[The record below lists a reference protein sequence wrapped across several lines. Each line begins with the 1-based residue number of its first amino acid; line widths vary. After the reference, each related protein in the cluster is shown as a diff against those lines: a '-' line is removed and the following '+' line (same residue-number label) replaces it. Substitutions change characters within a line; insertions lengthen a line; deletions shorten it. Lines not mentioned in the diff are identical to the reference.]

1 MKKAMFLVM
10 GMLMAFVVFGQELT
24 EKQRKLE
31 FDKDK
36 KEFLKRTKEGQIG
49 VFPGESIEFT
59 RNFMANA
66 AGATAWGAV
75 RIGGEKY
82 RDYLKTNGAAE
93 IYFGVFDTGLPNH
106 PDVNKAIFRY
116 RNFIDG
122 EGVEDLHGH
131 STHVSGSL
139 IGNPIGGMISPS
151 AGLAEAGKGKL
162 MIYKVLSNSGFGSMD
177 GITRAVAVAID
188 DAREVMAKG
197 GKVVWNFSLGGGTQ
211 SYPPLAD
218 LFNQAINMGVII
230 CCANG
235 NSYGRGV
242 NFPANHPG
250 NLAISAGKQSAGA
263 MIIADFSTYG
273 PETFGIAPGEEI
285 LSCLPG
291 GAYGS
296 WSGTSMATP
305 NLASTIGAYWSV
317 NSKLTAAQVI
327 EAVRKAAIDLGPIGK
342 DEKYGNGEFLFD
354 KLFSG
359 TPPPPPPAPDCIP
372 PLPDKILVKSISSS
386 GAILYCSQ
394 VAQNYNFR
402 YRPLNTT
409 EWKETN
415 WQVNNVAIF
424 GLKANTVYE
433 VQVQIECSPG
443 KRSNV
448 SYSAAFKTLAESVDP
463 IKNYFEWKAYATPPG
478 DALYMYWKASG
489 QSQMQSTKLT
499 NIKLRVWTNG
509 FEWMQDKVMKE
520 VYDFFSPNRGFMLRP
535 NDDNE
540 TAIRWGGH
548 FLLMKL
554 KEVFG
559 ASGTKFELVGIC
571 GETSGGYTGVRYN
584 DVTNFAMP
592 MGEAAGIQFFE
603 IPDNT
608 KPKNWWYE

>member
-1 MKKAMFLVM
+1 MKKAIVLAVSL
-10 GMLMAFVVFGQELT
+10 LMAFVVFGQELT

-31 FDKDK
+31 LDKDK
-36 KEFLKRTKEGQIG
+36 KEFLKRTKQGEIG

-59 RNFMANA
+59 RGFTANA
-66 AGATAWGAV
+66 AAAVSWGAV

-82 RDYLKTNGAAE
+82 RGYLKTNAAAE

-106 PDVNKAIFRY
+106 PDVNKVVFRH

-122 EGVEDLHGH
+122 ESVDDLHGH

-139 IGNPIGGMISPS
+139 IGNPAGGMISPS
-151 AGLAEAGKGKL
+151 AGLADAGKGKL
-162 MIYKVLSNSGFGSMD
+162 MIYKVLSNGGFGSMD
-177 GITRAVAVAID
+177 GITSAVTVAIE

-197 GKVVWNFSLGGGTQ
+197 GKVIWNFSLGGGTG

-218 LFNQAINMGVII
+218 LFNKAIGMGVII

-235 NSYGRGV
+235 NTYGRGV

-250 NLAISAGKQSAGA
+250 NLAVSAGKQSAGS

-273 PETFGIAPGEEI
+273 PETWGIAPGEEI

-305 NLASTIGAYWSV
+305 NMASTLGAYWSV
-317 NSKLTAAQVI
+317 NSKLTGAQVI
-327 EAVRKAAIDLGPIGK
+327 EAVRKAGIDLGPIGK
-342 DEKYGNGEFLFD
+342 DEKYGNGEFIFD

-359 TPPPPPPAPDCIP
+359 TPPPPAPDPECAT

-394 VAQNYNFR
+394 VAKNYNFR
-402 YRPLNTT
+402 YRQLNTPD
-409 EWKETN
+409 WKETN
-415 WQVNNVAIF
+415 WQFNNVAIL
-424 GLKANTVYE
+424 GLKSNQVYE
-433 VQVQIECSPG
+433 VQVQIECSTG
-443 KRSNV
+443 KRSV
-448 SYSAAFKTLAESVDP
+448 FSFSAAFKTLAESVDP
-463 IKNYFEWKAYATPPG
+463 IKNYFEWKSYATPPG
-478 DALYMYWKASG
+478 DGLVMNWKVSG
-489 QSQMQSTKLT
+489 QTQMQSTRLT
-499 NIKLRVWTNG
+499 NIKLRVYTNG
-509 FEWMQDKVMKE
+509 FEQMQDKVMKE
-520 VYDFFSPNRGFMLRP
+520 VYEFFSPNRGFVLRP

-559 ASGTKFELVGIC
+559 PGGTKFELVGIC
-571 GETSGGYTGVRYN
+571 GETSGGYSGVRYN
-584 DVTNFAMP
+584 DITNFVMP
-592 MGEAAGIQFFE
+592 MGEAAAIGFFE

>member
-1 MKKAMFLVM
+1 MKKASVLAVILM
-10 GMLMAFVVFGQELT
+10 MAFVVFGQELT

-36 KEFLKRTKEGQIG
+36 KEFLRRTKEGQIG

-59 RNFMANA
+59 RGFTMNA

-82 RDYLKTNGAAE
+82 RAYLKTNGAAE

-106 PDVNKAIFRY
+106 PDVTKAIFRS

-139 IGNPIGGMISPS
+139 IGNPSGGMISPS
-151 AGLAEAGKGKL
+151 AGLADAGKGKL
-162 MIYKVLSNSGFGSMD
+162 MIYKVLSNGGFGSMD

-197 GKVVWNFSLGGGTQ
+197 GKVVWNFSLGGGTS
-211 SYPPLAD
+211 SYQPLAD

-235 NSYGRGV
+235 NTYGRGV

-250 NLAISAGKQSAGA
+250 NLAISAGKQSAGS

-285 LSCLPG
+285 LSCLPN

-342 DEKYGNGEFLFD
+342 DEKYGNGEFVFD

-359 TPPPPPPAPDCIP
+359 TPPPPPPSPECTA

-386 GAILYCSQ
+386 GAILFCSQ

-402 YRPLNTT
+402 YRPLNSAT
-409 EWKETN
+409 WKETN
-415 WQVNNVAIF
+415 WQVNNVAIL
-424 GLKANTVYE
+424 GLTSNTVYE
-433 VQVQIECSPG
+433 VQVQIECSAG
-443 KRSNV
+443 KRSGF

-463 IKNYFEWKAYATPPG
+463 IKGYFEWKYYATPPTDG
-478 DALYMYWKASG
+478 LVMSWRTSG
-489 QSQMQSTKLT
+489 QSQMQSTRLT
-499 NIKLRVWTNG
+499 NITLKVYTNG
-509 FEWMQDKVMKE
+509 YESMQDKVMKV
-520 VYDFFSPNRGFMLRP
+520 VYDYFTPGRGFVLRP
-535 NDDNE
+535 TDDNE
-540 TAIRWGGH
+540 TAVRWAGH
-548 FLLMKL
+548 FLLMRL

-559 ASGTKFELVGIC
+559 ASGTKFELVRIC

-584 DVTNFAMP
+584 DITNFMVP
-592 MGEAAGIQFFE
+592 LGEGVQVQTFE
-603 IPDNT
+603 IQDNV